1 MKIGTKTA
9 DKVEELGR
17 TSLRKL
23 QEWSKE
29 DPNTRT
35 DDALRLLGGGLKN
48 VGKVAEL
55 PVIKQGLQLADAPF
69 HYLAKGAG
77 KAAGAAGIDPRW
89 GEWAVRAGELA
100 TGVGIGKKAAK
111 TSGKFARKVGQA
123 SADDIASLMMRQ
135 NPMFAGSGGG
145 GLGGPGGNLKRIL
158 TPGDASRNTIAN
170 KTKASNQYYKMLN
183 FVRQYG
189 DELDGGFAIGSTSTH
204 HRNQLVQIAEA
215 ALKHPEGE
223 KILNSDAFKY
233 IPIGDE
239 IENYT
244 AILDQNTRALRRV
257 KVDEIHKLHP
267 NVPKKTIDDALG
279 ASDFKPPQITS
290 LEAEQ
295 LKLMKA
301 RDPNLTFDKFLETVP
316 RDDFSFTSKGNVRF
330 RKFGKG
336 SYPSIDFFDKDG
348 IKTKWKPS
356 DGEDWGKRWKR
367 INEHYGSN
375 INPEEFK
382 KIKLDRNLATYAP
395 DHGHLHKEILDNL
408 PSHKGLDEL
417 IKSGKWEQLPYEQAE
432 KILEKVSK
440 DSLKASDRMSKWR
453 YGKIGEYFEELKRNN
468 KLPNKFKNKSWDQ
481 LTTDVQRQFFK
492 EHASPISSYGS
503 RDIPNVDLLMKGRK
517 ILTKKEAAF
526 FGVKRPQ
533 KGLEINE

>member
-9 DKVEELGR
+9 DKVEEFGR

-48 VGKVAEL
+48 VGKVASL
-55 PVIKQGLQLADAPF
+55 PGIKQGLQLADAPF

-89 GEWAVRAGELA
+89 GEWLVRTGELA
-100 TGVGIGKKAAK
+100 TGVGVGKKALKK
-111 TSGKFARKVGQA
+111 TGKLAQA

-158 TPGDASRNTIAN
+158 TPGDASRTTIAN

-204 HRNQLVQIAEA
+204 HRNQLVQIAKA
-215 ALKHPEGE
+215 AVKHPEGE
-223 KILNSDAFKY
+223 KILNSKAFKN

-244 AILDQNTRALRRV
+244 AILDQNTNALRRV

-267 NVPKKTIDDALG
+267 NVPRKTIDDALG
-279 ASDFKPPQITS
+279 ASDFKPTTITTN
-290 LEAEQ
+290 EAEQ
-295 LKLMKA
+295 LKLIKS
-301 RDPNLTFDKFLETVP
+301 RDPTFTFDKFVEEVP
-316 RDDFSFTSKGNVRF
+316 KDTG

-356 DGEDWGKRWKR
+356 DGEDWNKRWRR

-382 KIKLDRNLATYAP
+382 KIKLDPDLATYAP

-417 IKSGKWEQLPYEQAE
+417 IKSGEWEQLPYEQAE

-440 DSLKASDRMSKWR
+440 DSLKASDRISKWR
-453 YGKIGEYFEELKRNN
+453 YGKIGEYFE
-468 KLPNKFKNKSWDQ
+468 KFKQNSKIPKEYKNKSWNQ
-481 LTTDVQRQFFK
+481 LPTDIQRQFFK
-492 EHASPISSYGS
+492 EHASPISRYGS
-503 RDIPNVDLLMKGRK
+503 RDVPTAQELMVGKQK
-517 ILTKKEAAF
+517 LTNQERDF
-526 FGVKRPQ
+526 FGVKRPE
-533 KGLEINE
+533 KGMKISE

>member
-9 DKVEELGR
+9 DKVEEFGR

-35 DDALRLLGGGLKN
+35 DDALRLIGGGLKN
-48 VGKVAEL
+48 VGRVANL
-55 PVIKQGLQLADAPF
+55 PGIRHGLQIADAPF

-100 TGVGIGKKAAK
+100 TGVGVGKKAAK
-111 TSGKFARKVGQA
+111 STRNLALQIPVPGTQTALGTIGAMRNPARIPKAQLGEVLQRG
-123 SADDIASLMMRQ
+123 ADAATDKLRTLTEDIGRHS
-135 NPMFAGSGGG
+135 FG
-145 GLGGPGGNLKRIL
+145 
-158 TPGDASRNTIAN
+158 N

-215 ALKHPEGE
+215 LVKHPEGE
-223 KILNSDAFKY
+223 KILNSKAFKN

-244 AILDQNTRALRRV
+244 AILDQNTKALRRV

-279 ASDFKPPQITS
+279 ASDFKPPNITQS
-290 LEAEQ
+290 DANRIRTI
-295 LKLMKA
+295 KA
-301 RDPNLTFDKFLETVP
+301 YEPEFTTDMFL
-316 RDDFSFTSKGNVRF
+316 DSKGV
-330 RKFGKG
+330 KG
-336 SYPSIDFFDKDG
+336 SFPTVDFFDKDG

-375 INPEEFK
+375 IKPEEFK
-382 KIKLDRNLATYAP
+382 KIKLDRDLATYAP
-395 DHGHLHKEILDNL
+395 DHAHLHKEILDSL
-408 PSHKGLDEL
+408 PSHQQLDEL
-417 IKSGKWEQLPYEQAE
+417 IKSGEWEQLPYEQAE
-432 KILEKVSK
+432 EILEKVSK
-440 DSLKASDRMSKWR
+440 DSLKASDRISKWR
-453 YGKIGEYFEELKRNN
+453 YGKIGEYFE
-468 KLPNKFKNKSWDQ
+468 KFKEHSKIPQKYKNKSWDE
-481 LTTDVQRQFFK
+481 LPTDIQRQFFK
-492 EHASPISSYGS
+492 EHASPISRYGS
-503 RDIPNVDLLMKGRK
+503 RDVPNVDELMVGRK
-517 ILTKKEAAF
+517 ILTKNEAAF

-533 KGLEINE
+533 KGLKINE